1 MPCGLVSY
9 SIEEQEGSGL
19 EVFWQGC
26 VCFCLWTRSRQ
37 AWRQQSRYEAIWA

>member
-9 SIEEQEGSGL
+9 SIEEQKGL
-19 EVFWQGC
+19 AWKDFGRGVS
-26 VCFCLWTRSRQ
+26 VCLWTRSRQ